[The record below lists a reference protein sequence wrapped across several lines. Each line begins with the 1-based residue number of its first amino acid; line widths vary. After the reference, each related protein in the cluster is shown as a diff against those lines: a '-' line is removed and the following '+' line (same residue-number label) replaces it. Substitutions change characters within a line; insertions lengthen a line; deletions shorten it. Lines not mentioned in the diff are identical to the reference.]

1 MKKHLIPVFGFIFV
15 FHFASIA
22 QIFILQPDGDE
33 GKDTEIWSHAGP
45 LSVLGDRE
53 SINVYTWTNQGML
66 AHKRALIEFDLS
78 PFNPNMGLIKAL
90 LSIYYNPSDIHESV
104 DVHSGDN
111 AVFIERIISEWT
123 EHGPTWASQP
133 ATTTQNRIELPPSS
147 SHTQDYIDID
157 VTDLVNDM
165 LDDPDNS
172 HGFMIKMQ
180 NETTPYR
187 MLLFASSDHP
197 NPALRPKLELEFKG
211 ITSTEP
217 TVSRDVDFVLY
228 PNPID
233 IEKTGKVII
242 ESPVFQNGQF
252 RYIFVDALG
261 RLIQKGEIFSSMQ
274 EIDLGFLEK
283 SVYLF
288 WIVDK
293 PGLNAVKKLV
303 VK

>member
-133 ATTTQNRIELPPSS
+133 ATTTQNRIELP
-147 SHTQDYIDID
+147 Q
-157 VTDLVNDM
+157 
-165 LDDPDNS
+165 
-172 HGFMIKMQ
+172 
-180 NETTPYR
+180 
-187 MLLFASSDHP
+187 
-197 NPALRPKLELEFKG
+197 
-211 ITSTEP
+211 
-217 TVSRDVDFVLY
+217 
-228 PNPID
+228 
-233 IEKTGKVII
+233 
-242 ESPVFQNGQF
+242 
-252 RYIFVDALG
+252 
-261 RLIQKGEIFSSMQ
+261 GEIFSSMQ

-293 PGLNAVKKLV
+293 QGLNAVKKLV